1 MWRDQKGF
9 AWLVV
14 IKWFVRIVA
23 IAVILFATYIIG
35 KGGWG
40 RGGGEGDND
49 GEGNNVEILEE
60 AENPTPILEE
70 LEYVSV
76 SVDGNDY
83 IYQNN
88 KMTLDELITQIMAS
102 AEKAPIRIIDANA
115 SRNAYTSLIE
125 ALRDNHIRYIE

>member
-14 IKWFVRIVA
+14 IKWFVRIV
-23 IAVILFATYIIG
+23 IVAVAFFTVYWIG

-49 GEGNNVEILEE
+49 GEGNDVEILEE
-60 AENPTPILEE
+60 AENPTPIVEE

-88 KMTLDELITQIMAS
+88 KMTLDELITQLTVS
-102 AEKAPIRIIDANA
+102 AEKVPVRITDANA

-125 ALRDNHIRYIE
+125 ALRENHIRYIE